1 MRSPLKTAIVT
12 VASQGIGAGIVKAL
26 VARGFNV
33 VANSRKMTQST
44 EVAAS
49 NQVALVDGHIGEL
62 WHRLFGSQRPSL
74 APYVRGIMDGAM
86 APEWHRNF
94 SSLGIGNLRGFS
106 SRWRAAR
113 DRRRNA

>member
-12 VASQGIGAGIVKAL
+12 VPSQGIGAGIVKAF

-62 WHRLFGSQRPSL
+62 WHRLFAGQRPSL
-74 APYVRGIMDGAM
+74 ADSVRGRGPPRDAHRQSRPKGLYGACFGSV
-86 APEWHRNF
+86 AF
-94 SSLGIGNLRGFS
+94 
-106 SRWRAAR
+106 
-113 DRRRNA
+113 RRVSG